1 MRLYGREWTRRQLE
15 AHVGRVEQI
24 GGIRRFTG
32 VEGREQ
38 GLEFIEIR
46 TGAGLAYT
54 ITPTKGL
61 DFSLAEFGGTPIS
74 WQAAGGDVHP
84 MYYEPEG
91 TGWLRSA
98 SGGLMMTCGL
108 THVGT
113 PSAYEGKSY
122 GMHGRAHH
130 LPARQVAA
138 EGRWNGDEYEMVI
151 RGIVEETAM
160 FGGHLRLHREIRSWL
175 GENRITV
182 TDIVENAGFEPL
194 PHMLLY
200 HFNFGYPL
208 MTPDTR
214 MQFPPAAI
222 VPRDAGAA
230 PVGLKGMGREGQ
242 IVPERVEGMKG
253 LGGPEGLE
261 GPDGLEGAECLNEL
275 ESLAGL
281 YGLDESGRVE
291 ELKRQKAV
299 DGLSVL
305 NQWQLPEPGCAEA
318 VYYHELLD
326 RDTAEVKLHQPFFP
340 QAGGRSVPLTVSLRW
355 SSQTLP
361 YLVQWKM
368 PGAGMHVLG
377 IEPANCRV
385 EGIAKEAEEG
395 RLVILQ
401 PGQTVDYSWELN
413 ID

>member
-1 MRLYGREWTRRQLE
+1 MKLHGREWTRRQLE

-24 GGIRRFTG
+24 GGIHRYTG
-32 VEGREQ
+32 AEGREQ
-38 GLEFIEIR
+38 GMEFIEVR
-46 TGAGLAYT
+46 TGAGLSYT
-54 ITPTKGL
+54 VTPTKGL

-74 WQAAGGDVHP
+74 WQAAGGDAHP

-108 THVGT
+108 THAGA

-160 FGGHLRLHREIRSWL
+160 FGGHLRLYREIRSQL
-175 GENRITV
+175 GDNRITV
-182 TDIVENAGFEPL
+182 TDIVENAGFEPI

-214 MQFPPAAI
+214 MRFPPAAV

-230 PVGLKGMGREGQ
+230 VVGLEGLDR
-242 IVPERVEGMKG
+242 PES
-253 LGGPEGLE
+253 LE
-261 GPDGLEGAECLNEL
+261 GPDGLEGAECPKGL
-275 ESLAGL
+275 ESLEGL
-281 YGLDESGRVE
+281 YGLGESGRVE
-291 ELKRQKAV
+291 GLKRQKAV
-299 DGLSVL
+299 NGLSEL
-305 NQWQLPEPGCAEA
+305 NQWQLPDPGCAEA

-326 RDTAEVKLHQPFFP
+326 KDTAEVKLHQPLFP
-340 QAGGRSVPLTVSLRW
+340 QAGGRTVPLTVSLRW
-355 SSQTLP
+355 SAQTLP
-361 YLVQWKM
+361 HLVQWKM

-385 EGIAKEAEEG
+385 GGIAKEAEEG